1 MTSKGMEGVE
11 NGTIINSLIENCF
24 SQIISENSIGYNGL
38 KTKLVEIMSEM
49 GITVVSRIY
58 PYYRD
63 LEKFFGCSSGEYG
76 RWPDSQSSF
85 NVIVRSILIEWGD
98 KKEDLLILGSNKAGK
113 KAAEIN
119 TSIMVEGTLVPMVET
134 FFCRF
139 RETNLSVILELD
151 SEERKLVVQVS
162 GYLSNEFMTELTECV
177 NRYLI
182 EKIRGKEVSIE
193 LKEINVQHYNRDQ
206 LIYPKQTAKKID
218 DLIKCFQ
225 KWQSDNR
232 VMNWGTMLIGKRGSG
247 KTTIGGLLSSFRNE
261 GTTFFYVPA
270 GEIEDADDL
279 RRIFQIAKLLS
290 PVIIQI
296 DEVDLISKD
305 RRYGNSEK
313 TSVLME
319 FLEGLEEHNKVF
331 TILTSNNP
339 QDIEGAIIHRAGRV
353 SSIIEINDFSEAIS
367 DLLEHY
373 LKQYELIYDKG
384 EILSA
389 VKETSSLNSLFTPDE
404 IKVMCKKLYLLHEPG
419 GKILKHEIVEVI
431 KEFHASFHVKQSSY
445 LEEDDE

>member
-11 NGTIINSLIENCF
+11 NGMIINGLIENCF
-24 SQIISENSIGYNGL
+24 SQIVSENSIGYNGL
-38 KTKLVEIMSEM
+38 KKQLIEIMSKM
-49 GITVVSRIY
+49 GITVVSKIY
-58 PYYRD
+58 PYFRD
-63 LEKFFGCSSGEYG
+63 LEKFLGCSSGEYG
-76 RWPDSQSSF
+76 RWPESQSSF
-85 NVIVRSILIEWGD
+85 NVIVRSILIEWGG
-98 KKEDLLILGSNKAGK
+98 KNNDLLIMGSNKAGLRT
-113 KAAEIN
+113 AENN
-119 TSIMVEGTLVPMVET
+119 TSIMVDGILVPMVET

-139 RETNLSVILELD
+139 RETNLSVILELN

-162 GYLSNEFMTELTECV
+162 GYLSNDFMTELTERV

-182 EKIRGKEVSIE
+182 EKIRGKEVSTE

-206 LIYPKQTAKKID
+206 LIYPEQTAKKID
-218 DLIKCFQ
+218 NLIKCFQ

-279 RRIFQIAKLLS
+279 RRIFQITKLLS
-290 PVIIQI
+290 PVVIQI

-305 RRYGNSEK
+305 RRHGNSEK

-353 SSIIEINDFSEAIS
+353 SSIIEINDFSEAIF

-373 LKQYELIYDKG
+373 LKEYGLTYDKE

-389 VKETSSLNSLFTPDE
+389 VEETSSLNSLFTPDE
-404 IKVMCKKLYLLHEPG
+404 IKVMCKQLYLLHEPSE
-419 GKILKHEIVEVI
+419 KILREEVVDAI
-431 KEFHASFHVKQSSY
+431 KEFHTSFHMKQSSY